1 LVCFALGNP
10 GKKYALS
17 RHNIGFMVA
26 DTLAHR
32 LGKKFKSDSDYQWF
46 AQELNDKKLVVVKPL
61 LYMNNSGVIVKEC
74 LEHFSVPPQAVLVV
88 YDDFALPFGRIRIR
102 ERGSDGGHQGLAS
115 IIYHLATNDFPR
127 LRIGIGNPLPEIS
140 YSEYVLAKFTGQ
152 ERKLLP
158 EIIERSIEALLCAFE
173 SGIRKAMTLYNA
185 KPAN

>member
-10 GKKYALS
+10 GKKYALTH
-17 RHNIGFMVA
+17 HNIGFMVA
-26 DTLAHR
+26 DALAHK

-61 LYMNNSGVIVKEC
+61 LYMNNSGVIVKEY
-74 LEHFSVPPQAVLVV
+74 LTHTSDDFMVV
-88 YDDFALPFGRIRIR
+88 CDDFALPLGRIRIR
-102 ERGSDGGHQGLAS
+102 ERGSEGGHQGLAS
-115 IIYHLATNDFPR
+115 IIYHLATNNFPR

-152 ERKLLP
+152 EKKLLP
-158 EIIERSIEALLCAFE
+158 EIIERSIEALLCVAE